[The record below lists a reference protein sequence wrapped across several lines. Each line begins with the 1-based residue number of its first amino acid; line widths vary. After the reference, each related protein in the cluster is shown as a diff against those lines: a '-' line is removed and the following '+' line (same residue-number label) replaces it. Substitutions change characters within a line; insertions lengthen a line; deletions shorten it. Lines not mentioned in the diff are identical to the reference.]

1 MLAKRSRQH
10 YALIWRN
17 SMEGRAMIGGRRHIL
32 RWLDEFGECW
42 LPLEGLTDRE
52 FAREL
57 ALALRRE
64 HYAAD
69 GTVRRRCHDAPRHRL
84 QHHVRVMHRLLGGR
98 ARFLANRGGPD
109 RSYGSELGNP
119 SGLRRLA
126 KIAPPDSTQHT
137 KEGAQCGAFRVSG
150 LPAPR

>member
-69 GTVRRRCHDAPRHRL
+69 GTVRRRGAMTLPGIAYSIMFVSCIAFWAAVLGFSPTEAAL
-84 QHHVRVMHRLLGGR
+84 IAVMVLSSATLL
-98 ARFLANRGGPD
+98 ACAVW
-109 RSYGSELGNP
+109 
-119 SGLRRLA
+119 RR
-126 KIAPPDSTQHT
+126 
-137 KEGAQCGAFRVSG
+137 
-150 LPAPR
+150 